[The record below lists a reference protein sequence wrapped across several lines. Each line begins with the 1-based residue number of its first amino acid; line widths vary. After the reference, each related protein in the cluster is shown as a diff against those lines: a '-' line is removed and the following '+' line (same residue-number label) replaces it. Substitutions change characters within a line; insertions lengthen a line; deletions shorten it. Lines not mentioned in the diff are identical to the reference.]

1 MNDQRYTAY
10 MHGVSLIICGET
22 EKYVIKVTKKRRK
35 FGEYRKSAKQIL
47 GKPLKVLAAGAKRL
61 YRKSAAVV

>member
-1 MNDQRYTAY
+1 M
-10 MHGVSLIICGET
+10 LICGET

-35 FGEYRKSAKQIL
+35 YGEYRKSAKQIL